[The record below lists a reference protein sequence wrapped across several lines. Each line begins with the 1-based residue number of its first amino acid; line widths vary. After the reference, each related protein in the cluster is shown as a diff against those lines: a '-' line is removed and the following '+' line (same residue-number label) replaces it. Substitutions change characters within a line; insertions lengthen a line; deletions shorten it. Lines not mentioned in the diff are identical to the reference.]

1 MLIFV
6 LVILAGIALMV
17 VSANPKQ
24 KTLRTP
30 AIALLAVGLL
40 GTALSGAF
48 VIIPAGSVGVIF
60 NIFGGVKPTTLNE
73 GYHFVMPGV
82 ERVTVYEARLQE
94 LTLSRLGEGGSNV
107 DESIHAR
114 SKEGLEIAADITVQ
128 FNIIPT
134 EAAKLHKEL
143 GPNYI
148 ETAIRPQVRS
158 KVRDGVGQF
167 NAADLIST
175 QRTQLEAL
183 INERLSKEFANN
195 HIELRNVLLR
205 ELRIPDSVA
214 KVIEEKQTAEQQVAI
229 ERNRKQQAEIAAQR
243 KVVEAEGEAKAQIAR
258 AEGEAKALSLR
269 GKALK
274 ENPEIIQ
281 LTMAEKLSPS
291 IQTIMVPSNGG
302 YLLDLKSLTTAKKQ

>member
-1 MLIFV
+1 MPIFV
-6 LVILAGIALMV
+6 LVILAGIVLLV
-17 VSANPKQ
+17 LSANQKQ
-24 KTLRTP
+24 KAFRTP
-30 AIALLAVGLL
+30 AIALVAVGLL

-48 VIIPAGSVGVIF
+48 VIIPAGSVGVVF
-60 NIFGGVKPTTLNE
+60 NIFGGVKPGVMGE
-73 GYHFVMPGV
+73 GYHFVLPGV
-82 ERVTVYEARLQE
+82 ERVTIYEARLQE
-94 LTLSRLGEGGSNV
+94 ITLSRIGESGQNT

-128 FNIIPT
+128 FSLKAD
-134 EAAKLHKEL
+134 EAAKMHKEL
-143 GPNYI
+143 GPHYI
-148 ETAIRPQVRS
+148 DTVIRPQVRS
-158 KVRDGVGQF
+158 KVRDAVGQF

-183 INERLSKEFANN
+183 ITERLTSEFDKN

-205 ELRIPDSVA
+205 ELRIPESVA

-229 ERNRKQQAEIAAQR
+229 EKNRKQQSEISAQR
-243 KVVEAEGEAKAQIAR
+243 KVIEAEGDAKAQIAR

-281 LTMAEKLSPS
+281 LTMAEKLAPS

>member
-1 MLIFV
+1 MPIFV
-6 LVILAGIALMV
+6 LVILAGIVLLV
-17 VSANPKQ
+17 LSANQKQ
-24 KTLRTP
+24 KNFRTP
-30 AIALLAVGLL
+30 AIALVAVGLL

-48 VIIPAGSVGVIF
+48 VIIPAGSVGVVF
-60 NIFGGVKPTTLNE
+60 NIFGGVKDGVMGE
-73 GYHFVMPGV
+73 GYHFVLPGV

-94 LTLSRLGEGGSNV
+94 LTLSRVGENGQNI

-114 SKEGLEIAADITVQ
+114 SQEGLEIAADITVQ
-128 FNIIPT
+128 FSVIPN

-143 GPNYI
+143 GPKYI
-148 ETAIRPQVRS
+148 DTAIRPQVRS
-158 KVRDGVGQF
+158 KVRDAVGQF

-183 INERLSKEFANN
+183 ITERLSKEFQKN

-205 ELRIPDSVA
+205 ELRIPESVA

-229 ERNRKQQAEIAAQR
+229 EKNRKQQSEISAQR
-243 KVVEAEGEAKAQIAR
+243 KVIEAEGEAKAAVAR